1 MPDSGRPRRLRRF
14 ALALL
19 LLPAAG
25 LAADPDPAWLW
36 QLARLGPFAV
46 APDGR
51 WVAATVVAF
60 DQDGDRSHS
69 AVWLFDLDGRRPA
82 RALSGAV
89 GETSQP
95 AWHPD
100 GESVFVL
107 AAAAAEQP
115 AQLAQVRI
123 ADGQATV
130 LTRLPVPVRRFRVLA
145 DGRAVVFEAPTFPD
159 LDADFARVQARLEQ
173 QRDDPVQARISE
185 TRILRYWD
193 RYLTDGQVPHL
204 FRLDLASGAVADLTP
219 GFDRVT
225 GLDGFEWDASADG
238 SALVYS
244 ANSTPAPYRQLDF
257 NLYLR
262 TLADGSERILTADNP
277 ADDVQPRFAPDGRR
291 VAYGRYTRAAVGS
304 DFRRLAV
311 LDLDSGERRDLPR
324 ALASHA
330 SDWRFDDSGD
340 RLYFHSEHRGESDL
354 YVWRKDTV
362 RRLARGGSSEGV
374 QPAGRGLVYARHDF
388 DAPPDLWLLEPGQ
401 APRQVTALNQQ
412 RMRAVRMPRVDSVEF
427 TGSGGATLQMF
438 VAWPPGW
445 RRGGNHPGIVLS
457 HGGPF
462 SAWTRAFSFR
472 WHPAM
477 LAARGYVVAMPNFH
491 GSTGFGQAFA
501 DSILGNHGERPAA
514 DTLAAADW
522 LVARGGVDPERIALA
537 GGSYGGY
544 LTALVTGLSARFRA
558 AIVHAGVYD
567 IGQQFASDSHWARES
582 AYGDAPW
589 TDPVRLGTWSP
600 SRFVPQ
606 MRTPTLIL
614 HGETDYRVP
623 VSQGINLHGALT
635 GKGVPARIVVFPK
648 EHHWIVRPR
657 AAQLWWREVF
667 AWLERW
673 NGPEPAAGAGP
684 PP

>member
-1 MPDSGRPRRLRRF
+1 VPEAGRLPRLARALL

-19 LLPAAG
+19 PLPG

-51 WVAATVVAF
+51 WLAATVTAF
-60 DQDGDRSHS
+60 DLDGDRSRS
-69 AVWLFDLDGRRPA
+69 AVWLFDIDGRRPA
-82 RALSGAV
+82 RPLASG
-89 GETSQP
+89 GGDTSQP

-107 AAAAAEQP
+107 VAAAEQP
-115 AQLAQVRI
+115 AQLARVRI
-123 ADGQATV
+123 ADGQVTA

-145 DGRAVVFEAPTFPD
+145 DGAAVVFEAPTFAD
-159 LDADFARVQARLEQ
+159 LDGDFERVKARLDR
-173 QRDDPVQARISE
+173 QRSDPTQARISE

-193 RYLTDGQVPHL
+193 HYLTDGQVPHL
-204 FRLDLASGAVADLTP
+204 FRLDLDTGSITDLMP

-244 ANSTPAPYRQLDF
+244 ANSTPPPYRQLDF

-262 TLADGSERILTADNP
+262 RVADGSVRNLTADNP
-277 ADDVQPRFAPDGRR
+277 ADDVQPLFAPDGTRI
-291 VAYGRYTRAAVGS
+291 AYGRYTRPAVGS

-311 LDLDSGERRDLPR
+311 LDLDSGQRRDLPQ

-330 SDWRFDDSGD
+330 SDWRFDAGGS
-340 RLYFHSEHRGESDL
+340 RLYFHSERRGASEL
-354 YVWRKDTV
+354 YVWRGDSV
-362 RRLARGGSSEGV
+362 RRLAHGGSTEGV
-374 QPAGRGLVYARHDF
+374 QPGPRGLVYARHDF
-388 DAPPDLWLLEPGQ
+388 GAPPDLWLLEPGQ
-401 APRQVTALNQQ
+401 DARQVTALNRQ
-412 RMRAVRMPRVDSVEF
+412 RMRTVRMPRVDSVDL
-427 TGSGGATLQMF
+427 TGSNGDRVQMF

-445 RRGGNHPGIVLS
+445 RRGGRHPGIVLS
-457 HGGPF
+457 HGGPV
-462 SAWTRAFSFR
+462 SAWTDAFSFR
-472 WHPAM
+472 WHPAL

-501 DSILGNHGERPAA
+501 DSILGNHGERPVA

-522 LVARGGVDPERIALA
+522 LVQRGGVDPGRIAIA

-544 LTALVTGLSARFRA
+544 LTALVTGLSPRFRA

-567 IGQQFASDSHWARES
+567 IGQQFASDTHWARES

-606 MRTPTLIL
+606 MQTPTLIL
-614 HGETDYRVP
+614 HGEVDYRVP

-673 NGPEPAAGAGP
+673 NGPQQAAGPEPAP
-684 PP
+684 

>member
-1 MPDSGRPRRLRRF
+1 MPETGRRRRLAGALLAVLLLSGA
-14 ALALL
+14 ALAS
-19 LLPAAG
+19 A
-25 LAADPDPAWLW
+25 PDPAWLW

-51 WVAATVVAF
+51 WLAATVTAF
-60 DQDGDRSHS
+60 DLDSDRSRS
-69 AVWLFDLDGRRPA
+69 AVWLFDVEGRQPA
-82 RALSGAV
+82 RALTGGA

-100 GESVFVL
+100 GGSVFVL
-107 AAAAAEQP
+107 AAMPEQP
-115 AQLAQVRI
+115 AQLARVRI
-123 ADGQATV
+123 DDGQATV
-130 LTRLPVPVRRFRVLA
+130 LTRLPVPVRRFQVLA
-145 DGRAVVFEAPTFPD
+145 DGAAVVFEAPTFPD
-159 LDADFARVQARLEQ
+159 LDDDFAAVQARLER
-173 QRDDPVQARISE
+173 QRADPTQARISE

-204 FRLDLASGAVADLTP
+204 FRLDVASGAIADLTP

-238 SALVYS
+238 GRLVYS

-262 TLADGSERILTADNP
+262 TVADGSERNLTADNP

-291 VAYGRYTRAAVGS
+291 IAYGRYARPATGS

-324 ALASHA
+324 PLASHA
-330 SDWRFDDSGD
+330 SDWRFDASGS
-340 RLYFHSEHRGESDL
+340 RLYFHSERRGESEL
-354 YVWRKDTV
+354 LVWRGDSV
-362 RRLARGGSSEGV
+362 RRLARGGTTEGV
-374 QPAGRGLVYARHDF
+374 QPTGRGLVFARHDF
-388 DAPPDLWLLEPGQ
+388 GAPPDLWLLEPGQ
-401 APRQVTALNQQ
+401 PPRQVTALNRQ
-412 RMRAVRMPRVDSVEF
+412 RLRALRMPRVDSVDF
-427 TGSGGATLQMF
+427 AGSDGAKVQMF
-438 VAWPPGW
+438 VAYPPGW
-445 RRGGNHPGIVLS
+445 RRDGGHPGIVLS

-462 SAWTRAFSFR
+462 SAWSDAFSFR

-501 DSILGNHGERPAA
+501 DSILGNHGQRPAA

-522 LVARGGVDPERIALA
+522 LVARGGVDPERLALA

-544 LTALVTGLSARFRA
+544 LTALVTGLSPRFRA

-567 IGQQFASDSHWARES
+567 IGQQFASDSHWSRES

-614 HGETDYRVP
+614 HGEIDYRVP

-657 AAQLWWREVF
+657 AAQLWWSEVF

-673 NGPEPAAGAGP
+673 NGPQAAPASVP
-684 PP
+684 TP